1 MWGSSAR
8 HLGDAA
14 LPALV
19 INKATV
25 QTFGAR
31 QMLDTIP
38 SFLKA
43 DVLMWVIKKYYFL
56 TMLEKKVSPLS

>member
-8 HLGDAA
+8 HLGDAT

-25 QTFGAR
+25 ETSGAM
-31 QMLDTIP
+31 QMLDTMP

-43 DVLMWVIKKYYFL
+43 DVLMWVIRKYDFL